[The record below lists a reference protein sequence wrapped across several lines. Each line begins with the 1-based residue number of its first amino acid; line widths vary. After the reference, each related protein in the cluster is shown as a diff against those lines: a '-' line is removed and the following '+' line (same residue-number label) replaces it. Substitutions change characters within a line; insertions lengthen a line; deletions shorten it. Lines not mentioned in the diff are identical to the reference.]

1 MAYKYSTETP
11 ENNAKAVGVSLPISS
26 KHSIEICNFVRGKS
40 VERVK
45 RLLEEVIKGK
55 TAVPF
60 KRFTESVGHRRG
72 KMSSGRYPAKASK
85 EILNIVKNAEANAQF
100 KGLSV
105 SDLVVRH
112 ISAQRAAGAMHYG
125 RQRGR
130 QQKRTTIEVVVEE
143 KRKEE
148 KKEGG
153 AKKEAK
159 KEAPKEKKAEKKEG
173 PKEERKEQKAGEK
186 KEAQKSPSPK
196 IEEKKE

>member
-11 ENNAKAVGVSLPISS
+11 ENNAKAVGVSLPIST

-45 RLLEEVIKGK
+45 RLLEEVVKGK

-72 KMSSGRYPAKASK
+72 KMSAGRYPAKASK

-105 SDLVVRH
+105 ADLVVRH
-112 ISAQRAAGAMHYG
+112 ISSQRAAGAMHYG

-148 KKEGG
+148 KKGE
-153 AKKEAK
+153 KKEEVKKEQKAEEK
-159 KEAPKEKKAEKKEG
+159 KEAPK
-173 PKEERKEQKAGEK
+173 
-186 KEAQKSPSPK
+186 SPSQK
-196 IEEKKE
+196 TEEKKE